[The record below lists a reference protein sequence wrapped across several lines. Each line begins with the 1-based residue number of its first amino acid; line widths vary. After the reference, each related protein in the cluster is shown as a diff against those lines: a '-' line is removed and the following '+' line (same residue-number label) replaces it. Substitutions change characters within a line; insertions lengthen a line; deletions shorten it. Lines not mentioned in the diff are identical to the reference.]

1 MYDSLGLLSNGDLK
15 FSQNTLCRLTFVIN
29 EQVSALRHDRILEE
43 VRVINCVMCCLIC
56 HVLMTASD
64 DKEYCFSCTQAKAV
78 HMTVVG
84 TLWNRILSTMSQR
97 RFYTGGTPIPRL
109 DVLDPKFS
117 LLTAYRKVLI
127 YLYFGFHGQKCNL
140 QYDTSHSQGSE
151 EITLDA
157 VRRHCLKRP
166 NDIIL
171 YMHSKGMYHPWPRN
185 EKFRQNAM
193 KGIPFVVYMWRV

>member
-1 MYDSLGLLSNGDLK
+1 MYDSLDLLSNGDLK
-15 FSQNTLCRLTFVIN
+15 FSQNTLCRLKFVIN
-29 EQVSALRHDRILEE
+29 EQVSALRHDGILKE
-43 VRVINCVMCCLIC
+43 VRVINYVMCCLIY

-84 TLWNRILSTMSQR
+84 TMLNRILSTMSPQDS
-97 RFYTGGTPIPRL
+97 YSGEDPIPGL
-109 DVLDPKFS
+109 DVRDPKFS
-117 LLTAYRKVLI
+117 LLTGYHEVLI

-140 QYDTSHSQGSE
+140 QYDTYHSQGSE

-166 NDIIL
+166 NDIVL
-171 YMHSKGMYHPWPRN
+171 YMHSKGMYHPWSRN